1 MKSKILNKLTLALA
15 TLTVST
21 AFGGALALRN
31 TSADEAVTYELSAV
45 FSATDAT
52 LGANDSKVTSF
63 TLSNGGNV
71 AYKRNLAYKWYSAKD
86 TVEYLNLKF
95 AFADTKFESV
105 EFKFDAPSAW
115 ATKEDKTTNTV
126 KFAKSGSD
134 YKVTIN
140 DKDVATVLATDIAKD
155 MTLKLGE
162 GTADGEFTVALK
174 VGDTDATMDAE
185 NSKFVNVGANYATY
199 TYGEKLPL
207 TVSAKM
213 PTATASDSTVV
224 LFKELNGQS
233 FEGLTE
239 DNKVEDKT
247 APVLVVNEEIDGFL
261 LGSAFALDYT
271 VVDVLKKD
279 SLTKNLTYYQYNP
292 TKTGDLTDDD
302 YKTLDTSVFFMDT
315 TFTDGE
321 DTTTVFAKYGA
332 EYVSVKAE
340 IGDGAKTADIDLS
353 WYAKNAVEQI
363 DGTDTQTPYIKIDRN
378 EEGAKYAY
386 VTANNSTESN
396 DFDETKFEI
405 DEVSGK
411 YNDEAVNAFYE
422 ALEKATKDVT
432 AGSNSYVYFPSFKWF
447 INDNN
452 GYRNL
457 KFMISYK
464 TPKSATPS
472 ASTGLSHSALKL
484 AVADEGTY
492 QFKIFAVDKAG
503 NTMKYY
509 NEDKELVEIT
519 SDNVWDIEEIP
530 YFTFEIKNTGLKVE
544 DPDKAKD
551 RKASVILN
559 KTYTLDGIDTVGAN
573 DLQEKY
579 ALYKVDYTKY
589 NADAETGKKLTQS
602 ALSAI
607 SYEDLQKAVNEI
619 KASGNVFNAEYVKAV
634 ESKNYFEV
642 YLLAYS
648 KLLAEEIGAPS
659 TDKAVVEKIRS
670 CFVEIKEYD
679 SRITEENGE
688 AEWNAYNK
696 YNWLPAS
703 KSFSTVEEGSFLIVG
718 DYYEKLTPAVRAT
731 AYKLVVVESEA
742 DKIKGETNWL
752 KNNVVSVVLF
762 SVAGVMLILII
773 ILLLVKPSDETLEDI
788 DAKASAKAKEK
799 KNKQK

>member
-1 MKSKILNKLTLALA
+1 MKRKTLTKLTLALTA
-15 TLTVST
+15 LTVTS
-21 AFGGALALRN
+21 ALSGALALQSS
-31 TSADEAVTYELSAV
+31 SADEAVTYELSTI
-45 FSATDAT
+45 FSTTDAT
-52 LGANDSKVTSF
+52 LGANDSKVTTF
-63 TLSNGGNV
+63 TLSDGGSV
-71 AYKRNLAYKWYSAKD
+71 TFKRNLAYKWYSAKD
-86 TVEYLNLKF
+86 TAEYLTLKF
-95 AFADTKFESV
+95 AFADTKFEEV
-105 EFKFDAPSAW
+105 AFEFDAPSAW
-115 ATKEDKTTNTV
+115 ATKEDKATNTV

-134 YKVTIN
+134 YKVTVN
-140 DKDVATVLATDIAKD
+140 DKDATTVAGADIAKD
-155 MTLKLGE
+155 MTLKLGA
-162 GTADGEFTVALK
+162 GTVDGEFTVALK
-174 VGDTDATMDAE
+174 VGDTDAVMNAE

-207 TVSAKM
+207 TVSAEM
-213 PTATASDSTVV
+213 PTATTSDSTVV
-224 LFKELNGQS
+224 LFKELNGQK
-233 FEGLTE
+233 FDALTDE
-239 DNKVEDKT
+239 NKIEDKT

-302 YKTLDTSVFFMDT
+302 YKTLDTSVYFMDT
-315 TFTDGE
+315 TFVDGE
-321 DTTTVFAKYGA
+321 DTTTVFAKYQK

-340 IGDGAKTADIDLS
+340 IGDGTNTTDIDLS
-353 WYAKNAVEQI
+353 WYAKNAETQI
-363 DGTDTQTPYIKIDRN
+363 GGVDTQTPYIKIDRN

-386 VTANNSTESN
+386 VTANDSTQSN
-396 DFDETKFEI
+396 DFDETKFEK
-405 DEVSGK
+405 DNNGD
-411 YNDEAVNAFYE
+411 YNDVAVNEFYK
-422 ALEKATKDVT
+422 ALEDATKDVT

-457 KFMISYK
+457 KFTISYK
-464 TPKSATPS
+464 SPSSATAS

-509 NEDKELVEIT
+509 NEDGEKVEIT
-519 SDNVWDIEEIP
+519 TDNVWDIEEIP
-530 YFTFEIKNTGLKVE
+530 YFTFNIANKGLKVE

-559 KTYTLDGIDTVGAN
+559 KTYTLDAIDAVGAN
-573 DLQEKY
+573 DLQEDY
-579 ALYKVDYTKY
+579 ALYKVDFNKY

-602 ALSAI
+602 ALSAV
-607 SYEDLQKAVNEI
+607 SYEDLATEI
-619 KASGNVFNAEYVKAV
+619 QAFKASGSAYNQTYLKAL
-634 ESKNYFEV
+634 ESKNYYEV
-642 YLLAYS
+642 YLLAYA

-659 TDKAVVEKIRS
+659 TDKTVVEKIRS

-679 SRITEENGE
+679 ARITEENG
-688 AEWNAYNK
+688 ADEWNAYNK

-703 KSFSTVEEGSFLIVG
+703 KSFSTVEEGSFLIVA
-718 DYYEKLTPAVRAT
+718 DYWEKLTPAVRAT

-742 DKIKGETNWL
+742 DKIKGETNWF
-752 KNNVVSVVLF
+752 KNNIVSVILF

-773 ILLLVKPSDETLEDI
+773 ILLLVKPSDETLEDV
-788 DAKASAKAKEK
+788 DAKAKAKKSETK
-799 KNKQK
+799 KKK